1 MRGAASRAGKDVI
14 TQSHT
19 LKGSQNM
26 TDLRSVLCEIT
37 SHLRQHFEDKA
48 ANVHNRIHSGIHVDP
63 TCRAVMQQL
72 LGTAANRADIAGTR
86 IAGCSSYTPREKQP
100 DGQSDGTP
108 ALAKV

>member
-1 MRGAASRAGKDVI
+1 MSSHGLTLSKA
-14 TQSHT
+14 HT
-19 LKGSQNM
+19 LKGSQNIP
-26 TDLRSVLCEIT
+26 DLRRVLCEIK
-37 SHLRQHFEDKA
+37 SHLRMYFEDKA

-86 IAGCSSYTPREKQP
+86 IPGCSSYTPREKQP